1 MPSHLVSGESRR
13 DRENA
18 AQQQNVQNSSGGH
31 VRGEGPVEDMTRESP
46 TPKNSGTNS
55 DLNESSPQ

>member
-13 DRENA
+13 DREANAQNAQNA
-18 AQQQNVQNSSGGH
+18 AGGH

-46 TPKNSGTNS
+46 TPKNSGTNQ

>member
-13 DRENA
+13 DREA
-18 AQQQNVQNSSGGH
+18 ASQNMQNSSQNMQNSSGGH
-31 VRGEGPVEDMTRESP
+31 VEDMTRESP